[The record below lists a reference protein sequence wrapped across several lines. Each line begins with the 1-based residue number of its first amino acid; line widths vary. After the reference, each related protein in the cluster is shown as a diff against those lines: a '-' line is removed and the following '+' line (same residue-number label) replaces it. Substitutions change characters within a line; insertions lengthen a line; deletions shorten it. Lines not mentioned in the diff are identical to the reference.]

1 MATGDSGHLPTA
13 RARASDSP
21 QALTTTT
28 RWATWL
34 AGAVCGGALGTAA
47 ASGAAAPHQ
56 PTREPLVPGVAIER
70 AIAVGADQVF
80 ALDVAGGSAVLVTV
94 DQDGADVRLTVA
106 PAAGSP
112 MVADEA
118 DRGTAGRELLVW
130 AVPADGVVAITLS
143 ASRTSDAGGRYT
155 LRAARLDPV
164 DGLPGAIDAFNAAA
178 TVTRGGTPADA
189 ADQLRALTAAL
200 EVWRR
205 LGQRDLEGQ
214 TLVRLGLVQVHRAG
228 RPLDAA
234 RSFADAAAVFEALR
248 HEADLADAE
257 VQQALAQRQAG
268 QTQDAFHTG
277 QRAYAR
283 AGRVSPR
290 LRARMESELSS
301 TAAELGDSE
310 LGLRYARQSVTT
322 SRELGERGALIIA
335 LERVADHTLRMRQLD
350 ESLAAI
356 DEAVALADAS
366 GAPPTRRGALLRT
379 LGRIHGAAGDS
390 EQAIVAFRRA
400 AELTSQETDRLV
412 LDLDVSRHLNRLGD
426 HAAARDLLEAAL
438 ARLPAQERNVRAA
451 IGAELGASLA
461 KLGDLDRARTLQ
473 EAAFAFVETGGS
485 SRNQVIVLRDL
496 LSTVRAQ
503 GDRAAARTLTA
514 RLVAASAT
522 LPPGEAKAV
531 MLKEQ
536 ARTARLLDDLA
547 AAEAFAREAIEAS
560 DSSRARLRGEAL
572 RTAYGGNT
580 AIYLEEA
587 IDVVMARHAAEPA
600 AGHDGR
606 ALVLFEQSRARA
618 LTDLLAGARVDVRA
632 GLEPALIDK
641 ATELQRQVAV
651 ADAAIR
657 AAGTGAA
664 ARPRVAALEA
674 EIDGFARELA
684 VIDARARETSPRYR
698 AATGP
703 PLASLADMQALL
715 DDDTVLLAFACGELG
730 DHGWALTRSGVDA
743 FALPPLPELTAAA
756 RRVIEV
762 MRQPGAASAADAE
775 AAGTALGR
783 LVLGPIAD
791 RLRQQWRGR
800 RLAIVASGPLE
811 YVPFAALAVPDGA
824 PGAPPQWLA
833 ASHEIVVLPSASVLS
848 LLREAGSR
856 RAPTRELVVLADP
869 VYSPTDPRVAMRL
882 TSAAPRTGVTR
893 AAAPLAGSRG
903 DFARLVFSRQE
914 AKALTQLAGSAKAIQ
929 VVDFDARLGMVGGA
943 DVAGA
948 RRLHFATHGI
958 LDAVRPERSGLVLSL
973 VDRQGRPQDG
983 ILRLNDIF
991 RLQLSAEL
999 VVLSGCETGLG
1010 RQLRG
1015 EGLVGLTR
1023 AFMYA
1028 GAPRVVS
1035 SLWQVDDQATATLM
1049 TRFYQHMLRRGAR
1062 PAAALRAAQ
1071 LELAADPRWASPYF
1085 WAGFVLHGDWR

>member
-1 MATGDSGHLPTA
+1 MA
-13 RARASDSP
+13 
-21 QALTTTT
+21 
-28 RWATWL
+28 WATWL
-34 AGAVCGGALGTAA
+34 VASVCVGAVGSVAALGGA
-47 ASGAAAPHQ
+47 APRQ
-56 PTREPLVPGVAIER
+56 PTPEPLALGVAIER
-70 AIAVGADQVF
+70 PIAVGVDHVLS
-80 ALDVAGGSAVLVTV
+80 LDVAGGSAVLLTV
-94 DQDGADVRLTVA
+94 HQDGADVRLTAA
-106 PAAGSP
+106 PADGSP
-112 MVADEA
+112 MVADEP
-118 DRGTAGRELLVW
+118 DRGTTGRELLVW
-130 AVPADGVVAITLS
+130 TVPADGAIAVTLS
-143 ASRTSDAGGRYT
+143 ASRTIEAGGRYT
-155 LRAARLDPV
+155 LRADRLEPV
-164 DGLPGAIDAFNAAA
+164 DGLPAAIEAFNAAA
-178 TVTRGGTPADA
+178 TVTRGGTPAQA

-205 LGQRDLEGQ
+205 LGQRDLEAL
-214 TLVRLGLVQVHRAG
+214 TLVRLGLVQVQRAG
-228 RPLDAA
+228 RPLDAV
-234 RSFADAAAVFEALR
+234 RSFTAAAAVFEAPR
-248 HEADLADAE
+248 DEADLANAE
-257 VQQALAQRQAG
+257 VLLALAQRQSG
-268 QTQDAFHTG
+268 QTQEALTTV

-290 LRARMESELSS
+290 QRGRMESELSA
-301 TAAELGDSE
+301 TAAELGDAA
-310 LGLRYARQSVTT
+310 LGLRYARQAVTT
-322 SRELGERGALIIA
+322 FRDIADADALMTA
-335 LERVADHTLRMRQLD
+335 LEHVATHTILMRRLD
-350 ESLAAI
+350 EALQAA
-356 DEAVALADAS
+356 DEALGLADTMA
-366 GAPPTRRGALLRT
+366 APPTRRAGLWRT
-379 LGRIHGAAGDS
+379 VGRIHGAAGDS

-400 AELTSQETDRLV
+400 AELSPQFTDRLV

-438 ARLPAQERNVRAA
+438 KQLPTQERNVRAA

-461 KLGDLDRARTLQ
+461 KLGEHTRARALQ
-473 EAAFAFVETGGS
+473 EDAFAVVDASGS

-496 LSTVRAQ
+496 LATVRAQ
-503 GDRAAARTLTA
+503 GDLAAARTLTA
-514 RLVAASAT
+514 RLVAVAAK
-522 LPPGEAKAV
+522 LPTADVKPV

-536 ARTARLLDDLA
+536 ARTARLVGDLA
-547 AAEAFAREAIEAS
+547 AAEMFLRDAIEAS
-560 DSSRARLRGEAL
+560 DSSRAQLRGEAL

-587 IDVVMARHAAEPA
+587 IDVAMARHAAEPA

-632 GLEPALIDK
+632 GLEPALIDR

-657 AAGTGAA
+657 AAGTATA
-664 ARPRVAALEA
+664 ARSRVAALEA
-674 EIDGFARELA
+674 EIDGYARELA

-715 DDDTVLLAFACGELG
+715 DDDTILLAFACSELG
-730 DHGWALTRSGVDA
+730 DHGWALTRTRVDA
-743 FALPPLPELTAAA
+743 FALPPLAELTPAA
-756 RRVIEV
+756 RRVIEA
-762 MRQPGAASAADAE
+762 MRRPGADGAADAQ
-775 AAGTALGR
+775 AASLALGR

-811 YVPFAALAVPDGA
+811 YVPFAAMAVPGGA
-824 PGAPPQWLA
+824 AGAPPQWLA
-833 ASHEIVVLPSASVLS
+833 ASHEIVVLPSASVLR
-848 LLREAGSR
+848 LLRDAGTR
-856 RAPTRELVVLADP
+856 RRPTQQLVVVADP
-869 VYSPTDPRVAMRL
+869 VYSASDPRVASRL
-882 TSAAPRTGVTR
+882 TSASPVSMPGAMRSGSP
-893 AAAPLAGSRG
+893 AAGSRG

-914 AKALTQLAGSAKAIQ
+914 ARALAQIAGASHTTQVL
-929 VVDFDARLGMVGGA
+929 DFEARVERVTGA
-943 DVAGA
+943 EIAGA

-973 VDRQGRPQDG
+973 VDRQGRPRDG

-1049 TRFYQHMLRRGAR
+1049 TRFYGHMLRGGAQ

-1071 LELAADPRWASPYF
+1071 LELAADPRWAAPYF

>member
-1 MATGDSGHLPTA
+1 MCVDATV
-13 RARASDSP
+13 
-21 QALTTTT
+21 
-28 RWATWL
+28 RWAGWL
-34 AGAVCGGALGTAA
+34 VASACVTAA
-47 ASGAAAPHQ
+47 ASGA
-56 PTREPLVPGVAIER
+56 VP
-70 AIAVGADQVF
+70 AIAVRPQAPPEPIALGLPIERPIAVGRDQVF
-80 ALDVAGGSAVLVTV
+80 SLAVAGGSAVLVTV
-94 DQDGADVRLTVA
+94 DQIDADVRLTVA
-106 PAAGSP
+106 PAGGRP
-112 MVADEA
+112 MVADEP
-118 DRGTAGRELLVW
+118 DRATAGRELLVW
-130 AVPADGVVAITLS
+130 TVPSDGVVAVTLS
-143 ASRTSDAGGRYT
+143 ASRAGDAAGRYT
-155 LRAARLDPV
+155 LRADRLEPV
-164 DGLPGAIDAFNAAA
+164 DGLSAAIEAFNGAA
-178 TVTRGGTPADA
+178 TVRRGGTPAEAD
-189 ADQLRALTAAL
+189 DQLRALTAAL

-214 TLVRLGLVQVHRAG
+214 TLVRLGSVQVHRAG
-228 RPLDAA
+228 RPLDAV

-248 HEADLADAE
+248 YEADLANAE
-257 VQQALAQRQAG
+257 TLMALAQRQAG
-268 QTQDAFHTG
+268 QTQDALKTG
-277 QRAYAR
+277 ERAYAR
-283 AGRVSPR
+283 AWRLAPR

-301 TAAELGDSE
+301 TAAELGEAE

-322 SRELGERGALIIA
+322 SRDLGESDALITA
-335 LERVADHTLRMRQLD
+335 LERVADHTLRTRQLD
-350 ESLAAI
+350 EALTAI

-366 GAPPTRRGALLRT
+366 GAPPGQRGALLRT

-390 EQAIVAFRRA
+390 EQAILAFRRA

-438 ARLPAQERNVRAA
+438 ARLPPQERNVRAA

-461 KLGDLDRARTLQ
+461 KLGDLARARTLQ
-473 EAAFAFVETGGS
+473 EAAFAFVEASGS
-485 SRNQVIVLRDL
+485 SRNQMIVLRDL
-496 LSTVRAQ
+496 LATVRAQ
-503 GDRAAARTLTA
+503 GDRAAAQTLTA
-514 RLVAASAT
+514 RLVAAAAT
-522 LPPGEAKAV
+522 LPPGEAKPV

-536 ARTARLLDDLA
+536 ARTARFLGDLA

-572 RTAYGGNT
+572 RTAYAGNT

-600 AGHDGR
+600 GGHDGR

-618 LTDLLAGARVDVRA
+618 LTDLLTGARVDVRA
-632 GLEPALIDK
+632 GLEPALVGR

-657 AAGTGAA
+657 AAGSAA
-664 ARPRVAALEA
+664 TAKPRVAELEA
-674 EIDGFARELA
+674 QIDGYARELA

-730 DHGWALTRSGVDA
+730 DHGWALTRAGVDA
-743 FALPPLPELTAAA
+743 FALPPIAELTAAA

-762 MRQPGAASAADAE
+762 MRRPGAGDAVEAQAAS
-775 AAGTALGR
+775 TALGR

-811 YVPFAALAVPDGA
+811 YVPFAALAVPGA
-824 PGAPPQWLA
+824 AGSAGASPEWLA

-848 LLREAGSR
+848 LLRGAGSR

-869 VYSPTDPRVAMRL
+869 VYSASDPRVAVRL
-882 TSAAPRTGVTR
+882 TSAAPRTGAAVTR
-893 AAAPLAGSRG
+893 GAAPLAGSRG

-914 AKALTQLAGSAKAIQ
+914 AKALTQLAGASKAIQ
-929 VVDFDARLGMVGGA
+929 ALDFDARLDTVRGA

-958 LDAVRPERSGLVLSL
+958 VDTVRPERSGLVLSL
-973 VDRQGRPQDG
+973 VDRQGRPQEG

-991 RLQLSAEL
+991 GLQLSAEL

-1010 RQLRG
+1010 RQMRG
-1015 EGLVGLTR
+1015 EGLVGLSR

-1049 TRFYQHMLRRGAR
+1049 TRFYEHMLRRGAR

-1071 LELAADPRWASPYF
+1071 LELAADPRWAAPYF